1 MTTMPTRPPAHTG
14 LRHVALYSTDLPA
27 SLGFYRDLL
36 GMSVEWNPDPE
47 NWYLT
52 SGNDNLALH
61 QGEPATG
68 TQRLD
73 HVGFILDQIEHVD
86 AWHEFLSAHGVPILQ
101 APKTHRDGARSFYC
115 QAPEGTTVQF
125 IFHPPLAG
133 TGQTR

>member
-1 MTTMPTRPPAHTG
+1 MTVIPTRPPAHTG
-14 LRHVALYSTDLPA
+14 LRHVALYSTDLTA

-36 GMSVEWNPDPE
+36 GMAVEWNPDPE

-73 HVGFILDQIEHVD
+73 HVGFILDRIEHVD
-86 AWHEFLSAHGVPILQ
+86 DWHEFLSAYGVPILQ

-115 QAPEGTTVQF
+115 RIQRQTSGRVSSHHFISTTT
-125 IFHPPLAG
+125 L
-133 TGQTR
+133 